1 MTPTATAQPA
11 CPLCGQDGGVVLLQ
25 HPQLRVV
32 RVVGPEAE
40 HAPGFYRVIWQA
52 HVAEWSDLPEPEQL
66 LCMRALTAVERLVR
80 EHLQP
85 RKVNLASLG
94 NMVPHLHWHVVARF
108 ENDPHFP
115 APIWAAPQRPMPAE
129 LHSHLAQ
136 TLPLA
141 DAAIARIAL

>member
-52 HVAEWSDLPEPEQL
+52 HVAEWSDLSEPEQL
-66 LCMRALTAVERLVR
+66 MCMRALTAVERLVR
-80 EHLQP
+80 EHLRP

-129 LHSHLAQ
+129 LQRHLAQ
-136 TLPLA
+136 ALPLA